1 MTTNRGINSLI
12 FSYGQRDAHDD
23 RIGLAPRRRVAE
35 RAPAPLP
42 GLAKDLEIM
51 NWQTDR
57 AHFGNCIGKAG
68 E

>member
-51 NWQTDR
+51 N
-57 AHFGNCIGKAG
+57 
-68 E
+68 

>member
-1 MTTNRGINSLI
+1 MPDRGGVSTNRANSAMTTNPRINSLI

-51 NWQTDR
+51 N
-57 AHFGNCIGKAG
+57 
-68 E
+68 